1 MAADLC
7 RRARRSKRRC
17 APVQRY
23 SCGGAKYK
31 EFAAAEAERLL
42 GQSRVSPSRKR
53 HIGITRDPLDEGSSS
68 QATKQ
73 AATYGRL
80 SELRRQNTET
90 YPDLR
95 LARVALRIEPIRTAP
110 GWHHDAVEGSVFVAV
125 TGDAPSSRN
134 CRSVIYGVAEGNLR
148 KRFQLP

>member
-7 RRARRSKRRC
+7 RRARRSKRGC

-31 EFAAAEAERLL
+31 EFAAAEAARLL

-110 GWHHDAVEGSVFVAV
+110 GWHHDAVEGSVLVAV